1 MKTSTLTS
9 NAIIF
14 DYGKR
19 KVPFESITHFKS
31 EFGNY
36 TKVFLKEQKNFLTA
50 FTLKHY
56 TEKLNDNTSFIV
68 PRKGV
73 MVNKIHVKSVLN
85 QNQEVYVI
93 LNSGEKF
100 KVSRRRKEAVLR
112 SWFA

>member
-14 DYGKR
+14 DYGK
-19 KVPFESITHFKS
+19 KTVPFESITHFKS

-36 TKVFLKEQKNFLTA
+36 TKVFLKEKETFLTA

-56 TEKLNDNTSFIV
+56 SEKLNDSARFII

-73 MVNKIHVKSVLN
+73 MVNKSHVQTVLN
-85 QNQEVYVI
+85 QKQEVYVV

-100 KVSRRRKEAVLR
+100 RVSRRRREEILR
-112 SWFA
+112 SFV